1 MNVLLRQ
8 YFRASLSLVVVRE
21 LVRRVASRQVRDLV
35 VHKLR
40 HLVGSAVLDKLGS
53 WIGAA
58 YGGFV
63 AAPVVSSATRLSVDI
78 GHYRIYFLIIFRII
92 FIFWI
97 LFILRNTDSLLVR
110 NKGARTRSV
119 RVGRSVST
127 LEARLALPRSGHVA
141 IGAAIELFR
150 MVLQRWVLLLLRS
163 RLLLVY
169 LWHLDRGGGNVL
181 FGQVVTVVL

>member
-97 LFILRNTDSLLVR
+97 LFILRDTDSLLVR

-141 IGAAIELFR
+141 IGTAIELFR
-150 MVLQRWVLLLLRS
+150 MVLQRGVLLLLRS

-181 FGQVVTVVL
+181 FGQVMTVVL